1 MIANVSYSASH
12 LASWGRP
19 TLVAVAERDSIVPAR
34 FGTALYEALR
44 GPKRLAVVKAAD
56 HNDWFERLDE
66 RWWRE
71 ATSFLLGESV
81 LP

>member
-1 MIANVSYSASH
+1 MVVEMIWICLTRFLRMLRQCRTV
-12 LASWGRP
+12 
-19 TLVAVAERDSIVPAR
+19 VVPAR